1 MLRTITILLAIA
13 GFAIGVYAVA
23 TQEQPQPVPP
33 LARPA
38 AINPF
43 ASGVAALGIVEPAT
57 RNLQVV
63 APEAGLVTS
72 VLVSVGDRVN
82 AGDPLFT
89 LDTRT
94 LEADL
99 IRAEA
104 DVLAAQAAID
114 RWHAL
119 PRKEDL
125 PPLEASVAAA
135 QAVLNDRTDQLR
147 VTEDAVRRQ
156 ASTERDL
163 AIARFARDNAA
174 AELERAKAALASA
187 QAGGWQPDL
196 VINQAQLAQ
205 SQSRVRSLKLL
216 VDRLTVRAPQQGII
230 LRRNIEPGEFANTAA
245 AAGSQPA
252 LIIGDLS
259 NLAIRAQIDEE
270 DIALIADASGKALP
284 SLKALAR
291 TRGAQ
296 PTMLDLEVLR
306 IEPFAR
312 PKSDLTGNNT
322 ERVDTRVIDVVL
334 HVKSTPTTPI
344 FPGQA
349 VDVFIGKADNQ

>member
-1 MLRTITILLAIA
+1 MLRTITILLAIT

-63 APEAGLVTS
+63 APEAGLVTK

-82 AGDPLFT
+82 AGDPLFM

-125 PPLEASVAAA
+125 PPLEAGVAAA

-163 AIARFARDNAA
+163 AIARFSRDNAV
-174 AELERAKAALASA
+174 AELDRAKAALASA

-196 VINQAQLAQ
+196 AINQAQLAQ
-205 SQSRVRSLKLL
+205 TQARVRSLKLL
-216 VDRLTVRAPQQGII
+216 VDRLTVRAPQQGVV

-252 LIIGDLS
+252 LILGDLS

-270 DIALIADASGKALP
+270 DIALIADASGQALP
-284 SLKALAR
+284 NLKALAR

-296 PTMLDLEVLR
+296 PTMLELQVLR

-312 PKSDLTGNNT
+312 PKSDLAGNNT

-334 HVKSTPTTPI
+334 RVTSQATTPI